1 MRKRNKIW
9 SILSAMIVKIDIKF
23 LVGFFLTFDQ
33 LEFCSR
39 GALGSSFLLKGQC
52 SYACRHGDTE
62 PFQERQNLPFPL

>member
-33 LEFCSR
+33 LEFFSR
-39 GALGSSFLLKGQC
+39 GSLGSAFLLKRQI
-52 SYACRHGDTE
+52 SYRHGDTA
-62 PFQERQNLPFPL
+62 PFQERQNLPLPP